1 MNHMKRSVAKT
12 DNYIVIIFHKSLTKS
27 VYCAFQ
33 VISVNVEININTFC
47 RSVVIFLVHVD

>member
-12 DNYIVIIFHKSLTKS
+12 DNYIVIIFHKSFTKS

-47 RSVVIFLVHVD
+47 RSVVIF